1 MSARWRFRV
10 TGIRS
15 ALSLAFL
22 LSMSP
27 VFAEGLAHQPLV
39 VTKSKAILKVQ
50 GLQFRDADG
59 DGALSPFE
67 DWRLPP
73 SARAADLVG
82 RMTAEEKVGTLVH
95 STMPGLG
102 GMLGRANNYDFDQLR
117 ALIEDKKV
125 TSFITRL
132 GIAPAAFAEQNNR
145 AQALA
150 EASRLGIPLTISTD
164 PRNHFQ
170 YVLGAGESAQGTTQ
184 WPEALGFAA
193 LGDLERMKQ
202 FGAIARREYR
212 AVGMHMALS
221 PQLDLLTEPRWP
233 RGVASFG
240 SDARVVSDM
249 GRAYVEGFQGGKT
262 ALSRD
267 GVLTVAKHWVGY
279 GAQPEGF
286 DGHNF
291 YGRFAEPGAAFDQH
305 VDGFRGALEA
315 GTGGIMPAYPIVRNV
330 TVNGQ
335 PVEQVGPG
343 FSKLLLTNLLR
354 GEFGFKGLIL
364 SDWAITLN
372 CSERCVAPT
381 AEQPQRPQDIG
392 TSWGVENLSVK
403 ERYVLGLQAGI
414 DQFGGT
420 DDVGPLL
427 EALRSGTVE
436 AGRVDES
443 VMRILEPKFVMGLFE
458 NPYVDPAMAGQIV
471 GAAQDVALAELT
483 QREAQVLLKNDH
495 GALPFKRG
503 AKVWLFGMDP
513 EAAQSA
519 GLVVVDK
526 VEQADFAIIR
536 AESPSE
542 MLHPHHFFG
551 SRQKEGR
558 LDFRDGDPAY
568 DALKAASAKVPTVLA
583 IFLDR
588 PAVLTNVNDKAAV
601 ILANFG
607 ASDAAVLD
615 VLLGR
620 ANARGKLPL
629 QLPRSMDQVVA
640 QHPGL
645 PDDIADPLFPRGA
658 GLLVD

>member
-1 MSARWRFRV
+1 MPARWCFRATAMV
-10 TGIRS
+10 S
-15 ALSLAFL
+15 ALSLGLWFHAL
-22 LSMSP
+22 P
-27 VFAEGLAHQPLV
+27 AGAEGLAQQPVLAA
-39 VTKSKAILKVQ
+39 KGKALLKVD
-50 GLQFRDADG
+50 GLRFRDSDG
-59 DGALSPFE
+59 DGVLAPFE
-67 DWRLPP
+67 DWRL
-73 SARAADLVG
+73 SASERAVDLIG
-82 RMTAEEKVGTLVH
+82 RMTAEEKVGTMVH
-95 STMPGLG
+95 STMPGLNG
-102 GMLGRANNYDFDQLR
+102 ELGRANSYDFDQLR
-117 ALIEDKKV
+117 ALIENRKV

-193 LGDLERMKQ
+193 LGDLERMKR
-202 FGAIARREYR
+202 FGEVARREYR

-233 RGVASFG
+233 RGAASFG

-249 GRAYVEGFQGGKT
+249 GRAYVEGFQGG
-262 ALSRD
+262 AAGLGRD

-286 DGHNF
+286 DGHNH
-291 YGRFAEPGAAFDQH
+291 YGRFTEPGTAFNEH
-305 VDGFRGALEA
+305 VNGFRGALAA
-315 GTGGIMPAYPIVRNV
+315 GAGGIMPAYPIVRNV
-330 TVNGQ
+330 TINGR

-343 FSKLLLTNLLR
+343 FSKVLLTDLLR
-354 GEFGFKGLIL
+354 GQFGFKGLIL
-364 SDWAITLN
+364 SDWAITRD
-372 CSERCVAPT
+372 CPERCVAPT
-381 AEQPQRPQDIG
+381 AEHPQRPEDIG
-392 TSWGVENLSVK
+392 TSWGVAELSVQ

-420 DDVGPLL
+420 EDVAPLL
-427 EALRSGTVE
+427 AALRSGQV
-436 AGRVDES
+436 ASARLDES
-443 VMRILEPKFVMGLFE
+443 VRRVLEPKFAMGLFE
-458 NPYVDPAMAGQIV
+458 NPYVDPARAEQIV
-471 GAAQDVALAELT
+471 GAAQDVALADLT
-483 QREAQVLLKNDH
+483 QREAQVLLKNDR
-495 GALPFKRG
+495 GALPFKPG
-503 AKVWLFGMDP
+503 ARVWLFGVDP
-513 EAAQSA
+513 AAAEAK
-519 GLVVVDK
+519 GLVVVGAA
-526 VEQADFAIIR
+526 EQADFAIIR

-542 MLHPHHFFG
+542 LLHPHHFFG

-568 DALKAASAKVPTVLA
+568 DALKAASASVPTVLA

-588 PAVLTNVNDKAAV
+588 PAVLTNVKDKAAV
-601 ILANFG
+601 IIANFG

-620 ANARGKLPL
+620 ARARGKLPL
-629 QLPRSMDQVVA
+629 QLPRSMDQVIA

-658 GLLVD
+658 GLIVD